1 MADVPASHF
10 QLVARFIRK
19 GTLVPFLGAGVNL
32 SDRAADAVFAMGQL
46 LPSGREL
53 ADLLARE
60 FYYPSEDTLDLLRVS
75 QYVAVMA
82 GEGSLYEQLHEIFD
96 HDYAPTALHRFLAEV
111 PSLLRQQGQERYQ
124 VILTTNYDDVLER
137 AFQDAGEPYDV
148 VYYLSEGEHRGKCR
162 HVAPD
167 GTATVIDRPNE
178 YNAVSPEKRTVI
190 VKLHGAID
198 RRDTG
203 EDSFVISEDD
213 YIDFLAT
220 GSEIADLLPVE
231 VAAKL
236 NGKTHFLFLGY
247 GLRDW
252 NLRVILRRIWGRQVL
267 KEVSWAVLDR
277 IDDVDRKWWQRW
289 GPMEILE
296 VPLGAYVPRLR
307 EVLVQ
312 SLAVEAGR

>member
-178 YNAVSPEKRTVI
+178 YNAVSPEERTVI